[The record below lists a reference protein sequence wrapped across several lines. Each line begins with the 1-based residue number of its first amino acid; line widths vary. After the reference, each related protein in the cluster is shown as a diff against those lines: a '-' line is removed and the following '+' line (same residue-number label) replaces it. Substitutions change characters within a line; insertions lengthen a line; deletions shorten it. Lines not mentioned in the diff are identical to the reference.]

1 MYCTVHT
8 ADTAHEAHRTHC
20 RYWSGMGVA
29 TRWEKALQAWTITG
43 DSGLSDIQHVMEIIT
58 HEKVHNVPGEQHPSI
73 EEIHHPGDVI
83 LPLPRWARRVAQSVS
98 FSGRQTLQRVRL
110 QVWHLDPVFMSLF
123 CLLPLPHSFKSLLLL
138 LISCLLPFSCSFY
151 SCRYPPS
158 TPAGCTIREAGG
170 PAERPHLLPAG
181 RRQW

>member
-1 MYCTVHT
+1 MHT
-8 ADTAHEAHRTHC
+8 AQCVLHCAHC
-20 RYWSGMGVA
+20 RHCTRGTPHTLQVLERDARMGVA
-29 TRWEKALQAWTITG
+29 TTCEKALQAWTIIG
-43 DSGLSDIQHVMEIIT
+43 DPGLSDIQHDMEIIT

-110 QVWHLDPVFMSLF
+110 QVWRLDPVFMSLF

-138 LISCLLPFSCSFY
+138 LISSNLPFSF
-151 SCRYPPS
+151 
-158 TPAGCTIREAGG
+158 
-170 PAERPHLLPAG
+170 
-181 RRQW
+181 